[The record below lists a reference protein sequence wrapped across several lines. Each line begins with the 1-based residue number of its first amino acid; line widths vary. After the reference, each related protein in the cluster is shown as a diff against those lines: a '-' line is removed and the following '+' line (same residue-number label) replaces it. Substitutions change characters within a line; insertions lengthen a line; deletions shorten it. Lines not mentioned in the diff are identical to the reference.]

1 MRIVFLLLVAMLAI
15 KTSAALSQDACSRDY
30 VACMD
35 GCVAKRTGEARCI
48 EACQN
53 KNSTCAANYFST
65 VQTPTA
71 KVQPANEAADA
82 LAAKDLPAAAPSDK
96 APDAKKAGA
105 PVRK

>member
-1 MRIVFLLLVAMLAI
+1 MKIVLLLLAAMLAI

-35 GCVAKRTGEARCI
+35 GCVAKRAGEARCI

-53 KNSTCAANYFST
+53 KNNTCAARYFGTMQHTT
-65 VQTPTA
+65 VQQVPTA

-82 LAAKDLPAAAPSDK
+82 LAAKDMSAAPPSD
-96 APDAKKAGA
+96 
-105 PVRK
+105 